1 MYPTRSERNP
11 RTNTEAV
18 VGMERL
24 RLKLTEW
31 VGRAFFRGERIVIT
45 DYGKEVGAFIG
56 REELTLLRS
65 LEREDGLRKADAAT
79 VAA

>member
-1 MYPTRSERNP
+1 MYPNGSERNP
-11 RTNTEAV
+11 QTDTEAV

-31 VGRAFFRGERIVIT
+31 VGRAFFRGERIVVT

-56 REELTLLRS
+56 RDELNRLRA
-65 LEREDGLRKADAAT
+65 LEHADALCKGDAAA